1 MFSKYFNRT
10 PLVAFFLFIM
20 VCLVVNHHTTYGQ
33 TPTPTPTPTLTPEP
47 TPTTTGVIVGSVAD
61 AVSFVGIAGA
71 TVSTD
76 PGGYSTLTGED
87 GSFILEVAAG
97 SYTLIASATGY
108 TPSVQP
114 VTVEAGVATQAGF
127 LLQSETIPGGNSF
140 IFGFVNDENDEA
152 LKGVTVTLDGA
163 ENSESAETDEEGYYE
178 FRNLSA
184 GDYTLTYE
192 KEGFQSQSLDISRGE
207 NEVKEIETIILEVVV
222 KAKITGYV
230 VDIQGDPIESVK
242 LRLKGIKTGY
252 KSTSSSDADG
262 FFEFVDLE
270 ADTYVLIA
278 KKRNY
283 KRAKQTITLEEGE
296 ETEIEIE
303 MKKTSKRIIKAP
315 VR

>member
-1 MFSKYFNRT
+1 MFTKYFNCT

-33 TPTPTPTPTLTPEP
+33 TPTPTPEP
-47 TPTTTGVIVGSVAD
+47 TPAATGVIIGNVAD
-61 AVSFVGIAGA
+61 AISFVGIAGA

-87 GSFILEVAAG
+87 GSFVLEVVAG

-108 TPSVQP
+108 TPSAQP

-192 KEGFQSQSLDISRGE
+192 KEGFQSQSLDISLGE
-207 NEVKEIETIILEVVV
+207 NEVKEVETIILEVVV

-230 VDIQGDPIESVK
+230 VNIEGDPIESVK

-252 KSTSSSDADG
+252 NSTSSSDADG
-262 FFEFVDLE
+262 YFEFDNLE
-270 ADTYVLIA
+270 ADTYVLVA
-278 KKRNY
+278 KKRGY

-303 MKKTSKRIIKAP
+303 MKRTSKRIIKAS

>member
-1 MFSKYFNRT
+1 MFTKYFNCT

-20 VCLVVNHHTTYGQ
+20 VCLVVNHRTTYGQ
-33 TPTPTPTPTLTPEP
+33 TPTPEP
-47 TPTTTGVIVGSVAD
+47 TPAATGVIIGNVAD

-87 GSFILEVAAG
+87 GSFVLEVVAG

-108 TPSVQP
+108 TPSAQP
-114 VTVEAGVATQAGF
+114 VTVEAGVATEAVF
-127 LLQSETIPGGNSF
+127 LLQPETIPGGSSF
-140 IFGFVNDENDEA
+140 IFGFVNDENDDA

-184 GDYTLTYE
+184 GDYTLTYD
-192 KEGFQSQSLDISRGE
+192 KEGFQSQSLDISLGE

-222 KAKITGYV
+222 KAKISGYV

-252 KSTSSSDADG
+252 KSTASSDADG
-262 FFEFVDLE
+262 YFEFGNLE
-270 ADTYVLIA
+270 ADTYVLVA
-278 KKRNY
+278 KKRGY
-283 KRAKQTITLEEGE
+283 KRAKQTITLAEGD

-303 MKKTSKRIIKAP
+303 MKKTSKRKMKKLIYGK
-315 VR
+315 

>member
-33 TPTPTPTPTLTPEP
+33 TPTPTPTLTPAP
-47 TPTTTGVIVGSVAD
+47 TPPATGVIIGNVAD
-61 AVSFVGIAGA
+61 AVSYIGIAGA

-108 TPSVQP
+108 TPSPQT
-114 VTVEAGVATQAGF
+114 VTVEAGVATEAVF
-127 LLQSETIPGGNSF
+127 LLQPETIPGGNSF
-140 IFGFVNDENDEA
+140 IFGFVNDEDDEA
-152 LKGVTVTLDGA
+152 LQGVTVTLDGA

-192 KEGFQSQSLDISRGE
+192 KEGFQSQSLDISLGE
-207 NEVKEIETIILEVVV
+207 NEAKEIETIILEVVV
-222 KAKITGYV
+222 KAKLSGYV
-230 VDIQGDPIESVK
+230 VDIQSDPIESVK

-252 KSTSSSDADG
+252 NSTSSSDADG
-262 FFEFVDLE
+262 YFEFDNLE
-270 ADTYVLIA
+270 ADTYVLVA
-278 KKRNY
+278 KKRGY

-296 ETEIEIE
+296 DREMEIM
-303 MKKTSKRIIKAP
+303 MKKIGKGK
-315 VR
+315 

>member
-10 PLVAFFLFIM
+10 PLVAFFLFVM
-20 VCLVVNHHTTYGQ
+20 VCLVVNHRTTYGQ
-33 TPTPTPTPTLTPEP
+33 TPTPEP
-47 TPTTTGVIVGSVAD
+47 TPAATGVIIGNVVD
-61 AVSFVGIAGA
+61 AVSYIGIAGA

-76 PGGYSTLTGED
+76 PGGYSTTTEPD
-87 GSFILEVAAG
+87 GSFVLEVAAG

-108 TPSVQP
+108 TPSPQT
-114 VTVEAGVATQAGF
+114 VTVEAGVATQAVF
-127 LLQSETIPGGNSF
+127 LLQPETIPGGSSF
-140 IFGFVNDENDEA
+140 IFGFVNDENDDA

-184 GDYTLTYE
+184 GDYTLTYD
-192 KEGFQSQSLDISRGE
+192 KEGFQSQSLDISLGE

-222 KAKITGYV
+222 KAKISGYV

-252 KSTSSSDADG
+252 KSTASSDADG
-262 FFEFVDLE
+262 YFEFGNLE
-270 ADTYVLIA
+270 ADTYVLVA
-278 KKRNY
+278 KKRGY
-283 KRAKQTITLEEGE
+283 KRAKQTVTLEEGE

-303 MKKTSKRIIKAP
+303 MKKTSKRIIKAS